1 VRCNV
6 IRRAIVRV
14 FPAQSRRADFNE
26 EGRMERDIYDE
37 DHEAFRDVV
46 KEFIKRYVTNE
57 ARERWDAAG
66 EVDRETMRAA
76 GESGLIGL
84 SVPEEFGGAGML
96 QDYRFRAIVN
106 EEVIAAGA
114 GSLAGAFGIQDDLA
128 IPYLVHMGTQE
139 QKEKWLPGMATGEI
153 LGALAMSEPGAGSDL
168 RGIKTTAKRVE
179 GGYIVNGAKTFISS
193 GKTADVIVTFVKTG
207 EGNKADAFS
216 LLLIENGMD
225 GFDHG
230 KKLHKMGFQGHD
242 TAELSFSD
250 VFVPEENLISG
261 KEGQGFI
268 QLMMNLPLER
278 LSIGIAGAAA
288 AEAALKWTLAY
299 TKDREAFGE
308 RIIDFQNTRFKLAEV
323 ATTVDA
329 LWAYM
334 DRALLAYKDGKL
346 SAVEAAKVKFW
357 ATEREW
363 DVIDVCVQLHGGY
376 GYITEYPIA
385 RAFLDARVHRIYGG
399 TNEIMREIVGRELA
413 KH

>member
-1 VRCNV
+1 
-6 IRRAIVRV
+6 
-14 FPAQSRRADFNE
+14 
-26 EGRMERDIYDE
+26 MERDIYEE
-37 DHEAFRDVV
+37 DHEAFRDLV
-46 KEFIKRYVTNE
+46 KDFVKRHVTG
-57 ARERWDAAG
+57 ADIERWDAAG
-66 EVDRETMRAA
+66 EVDRDTMRAA
-76 GESGLIGL
+76 GEAGIIGL

-128 IPYLVHMGTQE
+128 VPYLVHMGTQE
-139 QKEKWLPGMATGEI
+139 QKEKWLPRMATGEVV
-153 LGALAMSEPGAGSDL
+153 GALAMTEPGAGSDL
-168 RGIKTTAKRVE
+168 RGIKTTAKKVD

-193 GKTADVIVTFVKTG
+193 GATADLVVTFVKTG
-207 EGNKADAFS
+207 EGNRPDAFS
-216 LLLIENGMD
+216 LVLLENGME

-250 VFVPEENLISG
+250 VFVPEENLIGGVEG
-261 KEGQGFI
+261 KGFV

-278 LSIGIAGAAA
+278 LSIGVAGAAA
-288 AEAALKWTLAY
+288 AQAALDWTVAY

-308 RIIDFQNTRFKLAEV
+308 RIIDFQNSRFAI
-323 ATTVDA
+323 ADMAATVDA
-329 LWAYM
+329 LWAYI
-334 DRALLAYKDGKL
+334 DRALLAYSQGKL
-346 SAVEAAKVKFW
+346 SAEEAAKVKFW

-363 DVIDVCVQLHGGY
+363 DVLDQGVQLHGGY

-399 TNEIMREIVGRELA
+399 TNEIMREIVGRQIA
-413 KH
+413 GKR